1 MGQERGRRPGM
12 VDVARRAGVSHQTVS
27 RVLNEP
33 ASVRPAT
40 RERVLA
46 AIEELGY
53 RRNMAARALVTDS
66 SRMIGVMT
74 AFSHFYY
81 GPASTTAAIEL
92 AERQSN

>member
-27 RVLNEP
+27 RVLNNP

-53 RRNMAARALVTDS
+53 RRNMAARAMPVLGATAIRPSTPRLTRKPSAS
-66 SRMIGVMT
+66 SI
-74 AFSHFYY
+74 S
-81 GPASTTAAIEL
+81 ASSPT
-92 AERQSN
+92 